1 MGSFDGAETCK
12 IVGIY
17 LLEKLSPL
25 LGKYN
30 FGLYKNDSFAT
41 VNSSSGPVLETIR
54 KDIISVFK
62 NEYLSIAIK
71 INLIEIDFL
80 DVTFNLLTG
89 TYFPFRKVNNKN
101 HKRAL

>member
-30 FGLYKNDSFAT
+30 FGLYKKDSFAT

-89 TYFPFRKVNNKN
+89 TYFPFRKVNNKP
-101 HKRAL
+101 LYI